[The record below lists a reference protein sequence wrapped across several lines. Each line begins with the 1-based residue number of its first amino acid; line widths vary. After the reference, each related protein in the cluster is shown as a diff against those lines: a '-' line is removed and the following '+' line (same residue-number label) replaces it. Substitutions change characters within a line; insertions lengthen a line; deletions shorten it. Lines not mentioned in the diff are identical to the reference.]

1 MKIIKR
7 QSARQSQLLSN
18 SITNVTTYH
27 NNYDNDN
34 VNIDEEDIST
44 IPPSSLTTTTSPI
57 NTTNTVKIEEEL
69 SNFSDYSIEQILKD
83 RSIYLACKLK
93 QKLSTMFDGCQLI
106 LPESTKIITTN
117 ATSFSSSRS
126 QFTQIPLTDF
136 TKTLADRIY
145 TYLFFTTSS
154 ILSPNHP
161 ARLKILSILSDQL
174 SLQGDAQ
181 LANKSFGELSF
192 FTMRF
197 TLDHYFKHSIL
208 PCQKT
213 LIVEKARNIIEKS
226 VESENKLSESERTFK
241 SLNNTNAN
249 PNNNNSNDSFGTTSL
264 TTSHPDSR
272 SNSPSVNID
281 NHSSSILPSTSH
293 SPQPLTS
300 SNFVHI
306 EITAEIN
313 FPSANIKETIVGV
326 FHIFN
331 LKDSLVASVAAFR
344 RLGMATTAAIKL
356 DEKVFSVRLPRKELK
371 FEVEG
376 TELKIPTRIE
386 RQRTIGIK
394 SKESIVKCEAI
405 FRPEGK
411 FVLSIA
417 MNTVIV
423 KAMVCN
429 NSCTFPIKNIWRS

>member
-181 LANKSFGELSF
+181 LANKSF
-192 FTMRF
+192 
-197 TLDHYFKHSIL
+197 
-208 PCQKT
+208 
-213 LIVEKARNIIEKS
+213 
-226 VESENKLSESERTFK
+226 
-241 SLNNTNAN
+241 
-249 PNNNNSNDSFGTTSL
+249 
-264 TTSHPDSR
+264 
-272 SNSPSVNID
+272 
-281 NHSSSILPSTSH
+281 
-293 SPQPLTS
+293 
-300 SNFVHI
+300 
-306 EITAEIN
+306 
-313 FPSANIKETIVGV
+313 
-326 FHIFN
+326 
-331 LKDSLVASVAAFR
+331 
-344 RLGMATTAAIKL
+344 
-356 DEKVFSVRLPRKELK
+356 
-371 FEVEG
+371 
-376 TELKIPTRIE
+376 
-386 RQRTIGIK
+386 
-394 SKESIVKCEAI
+394 
-405 FRPEGK
+405 
-411 FVLSIA
+411 
-417 MNTVIV
+417 
-423 KAMVCN
+423 
-429 NSCTFPIKNIWRS
+429 